1 MIWSSLVQNAMRSS
15 LTRSYMATMGGVGL
29 RVGLVVWWLL
39 LSYPSGSDVTIAI
52 PRQPRVVLLDHMAE
66 AVRASPYP

>member
-1 MIWSSLVQNAMRSS
+1 
-15 LTRSYMATMGGVGL
+15 MGGVGL